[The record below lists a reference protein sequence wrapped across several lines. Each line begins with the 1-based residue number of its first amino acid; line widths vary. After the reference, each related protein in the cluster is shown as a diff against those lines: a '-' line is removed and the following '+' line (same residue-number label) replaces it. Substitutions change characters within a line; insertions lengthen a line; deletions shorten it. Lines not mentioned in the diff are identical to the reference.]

1 MERMMNFDRN
11 IMANTRLVIS
21 TRLVVIV
28 GPSTTGKTTLAKK
41 ISSEFKGKSI
51 IISHDDVVN
60 KINKNQPQDKIDM
73 QFRLLL
79 IEQIKDAINDESNK
93 LIILDTL
100 NIGYQS
106 LLAFLCIIKAICYSN
121 EITLFKTDLPFNLHE
136 KYIRER
142 AKKDSKTDLKTIL
155 AQRKFYYSNDGSLKA
170 SFSNQ
175 YHDYL
180 VDDEYIIT
188 NPEAIT
194 IQFDIV
200 PKIEL
205 FKQV

>member
-1 MERMMNFDRN
+1 MLF
-11 IMANTRLVIS
+11 IVPIVIISITLGTRALGNSLTIECQ
-21 TRLVVIV
+21 
-28 GPSTTGKTTLAKK
+28 KTTLAKK